1 MVQLFKSTQKCIAD
15 QAPPLLFLDSGL
27 GEVSELNLYYA
38 KKHPSARVLS
48 SRKHHL
54 VFFFVLLLLHFGWGG
69 GWV

>member
-1 MVQLFKSTQKCIAD
+1 MVQLFKFTQKCIAE
-15 QAPPLLFLDSGL
+15 QAPLLFLDSGL

-54 VFFFVLLLLHFGWGG
+54 VLFFVLLLLHFG
-69 GWV
+69 